1 MQEVSEALTIPV
13 VVDDFLKKW
22 RKDNN
27 TEEAI
32 YSSYHYDAMIAFAEH
47 YHQSKVNSEVKEICR
62 NLARICTPSEFIV
75 GIDDR
80 FEEWWKV
87 NFNAR

>member
-1 MQEVSEALTIPV
+1 MKTDIVGTPEGIGTKALHIGSVSERS
-13 VVDDFLKKW
+13 FK
-22 RKDNN
+22 
-27 TEEAI
+27 E
-32 YSSYHYDAMIAFAEH
+32 
-47 YHQSKVNSEVKEICR
+47 SEVKEICR

>member
-1 MQEVSEALTIPV
+1 MGRRLVKEDSV
-13 VVDDFLKKW
+13 VIKERSFK
-22 RKDNN
+22 
-27 TEEAI
+27 E
-32 YSSYHYDAMIAFAEH
+32 
-47 YHQSKVNSEVKEICR
+47 SEVKEICR